1 MNNRIKELAEQAT
14 ETVRCGLNGTSTT
27 ESFNRKKFAEL
38 IVKTC
43 MSIADLPTNPSG
55 QWNHLTPSQAIAKY
69 FGVEE

>member
-1 MNNRIKELAEQAT
+1 MNNRIKEFAQQ
-14 ETVRCGLNGTSTT
+14 
-27 ESFNRKKFAEL
+27 ESDKEL
-38 IVKTC
+38 VKWVVKTC